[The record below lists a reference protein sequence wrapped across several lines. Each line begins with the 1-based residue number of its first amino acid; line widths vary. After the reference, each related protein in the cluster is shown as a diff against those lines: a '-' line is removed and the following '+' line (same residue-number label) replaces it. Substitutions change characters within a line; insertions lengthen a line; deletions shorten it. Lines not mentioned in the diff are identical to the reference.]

1 MQKTKA
7 TYTNIYMHLMEEGPK
22 LEEKIREKI
31 KIKEAIKKTKKQ
43 EKDTQ
48 KIIDGIPEGVPK
60 IGEIYS
66 TTDKDAR
73 MAAESK
79 REQKIHT
86 ETIIKK

>member
-7 TYTNIYMHLMEEGPK
+7 TYTNVYMHLMEEGPK
-22 LEEKIREKI
+22 NEEKIREKV
-31 KIKEAIKKTKKQ
+31 KTKEAIKETKKQ
-43 EKDTQ
+43 EKNTK

-60 IGEIYS
+60 IGEVYS
-66 TTDKDAR
+66 TIDKDER

-86 ETIIKK
+86 ETLIKK